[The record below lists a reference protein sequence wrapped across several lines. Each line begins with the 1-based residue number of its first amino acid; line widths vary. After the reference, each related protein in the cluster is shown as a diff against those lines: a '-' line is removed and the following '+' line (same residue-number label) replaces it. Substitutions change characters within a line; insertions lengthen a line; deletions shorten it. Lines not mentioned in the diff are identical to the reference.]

1 MALTVH
7 SHLQGAREA
16 IAVLSVLP
24 KDAEVQLKN
33 ASEQISKYIAQVARG
48 DAVTGGGPQG
58 SLLAPTV
65 RAVRGRTPTVQV
77 GGSKRVGRRRAPAY
91 GVLYGSV
98 FGANG
103 RYGWYGR
110 PRYRPSA
117 GRQYRPHGGQS
128 AYWFFP
134 LLESQRPAINRWFD
148 RAADKVVRDW
158 TEAA

>member
-7 SHLQGAREA
+7 SHLVGAREA
-16 IAVLSVLP
+16 IAVLDVLP

-33 ASEQISKYIAQVARG
+33 ASEQISRYIAGVARG
-48 DAVTGGGPQG
+48 DAVSGGGPQG

-65 RAVRGRTPTVQV
+65 KAVRGRTPMVQV
-77 GGSKRVGRRRAPAY
+77 GGTKRVGRRRAPAY

-110 PRYRPSA
+110 PRYRPAS
-117 GRQYRPHGGQS
+117 GRQYRPHAGRA

-134 LLESQRPAINRWFD
+134 LLESQSPAIGRWFN
-148 RAADKVVRDW
+148 RAADKVVNDW
-158 TEAA
+158 TEGV